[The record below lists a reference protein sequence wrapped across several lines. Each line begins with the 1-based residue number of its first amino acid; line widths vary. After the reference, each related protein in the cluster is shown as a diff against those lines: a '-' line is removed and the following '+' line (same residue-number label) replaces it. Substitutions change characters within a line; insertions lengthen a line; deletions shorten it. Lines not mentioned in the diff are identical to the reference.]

1 MKKLLIILIII
12 LAIILIFLVSGGIY
26 AYLILKPFLISTTS
40 TNTNELINTD
50 SQTVIDK
57 HPFLTP
63 IQEATLEK
71 IGIDPA
77 KLPTTITPAME
88 ACFIEK
94 LGTDRVKAIKD
105 GESPNPIDFLKA
117 KSCLTN

>member
-1 MKKLLIILIII
+1 MFGIIHFNLVVIIILII
-12 LAIILIFLVSGGIY
+12 GGGFY
-26 AYLILKPFLISTTS
+26 AYYTLKPFLKSIAPENANQQEVSTS
-40 TNTNELINTD
+40 TSPTN
-50 SQTVIDK
+50 K
-57 HPFLTP
+57 HPILP
-63 IQEATLEK
+63 PSQEATLEK

-77 KLPTTITPAME
+77 KLPTTITSAME